1 MTRDDEQREKISR
14 SFRRTRGRYR
24 NFRSRLSQE
33 ISKTQ
38 VLPKDLQ
45 QRLITE
51 LDKRLDVDLDELL
64 SSPKLRV
71 KLSPAKM
78 DKLMLEL
85 YDSVVQ
91 GERGDVFRVIGGGA
105 TVGRQLRYIKEQ
117 QSKLSKSQY
126 QDTATLAEIGLM
138 SDSEATTPTNLV
150 KAALQ
155 RNLPEKLVPLKSG
168 KESNEHSK
176 VQSKR
181 EVPKMMLLANS
192 RQSNH
197 SWGSRLVP
205 RGSFTPSRPISH
217 KYTPLI

>member
-138 SDSEATTPTNLV
+138 SDSEAITPTNLV

>member
-1 MTRDDEQREKISR
+1 
-14 SFRRTRGRYR
+14 
-24 NFRSRLSQE
+24 
-33 ISKTQ
+33 
-38 VLPKDLQ
+38 
-45 QRLITE
+45 
-51 LDKRLDVDLDELL
+51 
-64 SSPKLRV
+64 
-71 KLSPAKM
+71 
-78 DKLMLEL
+78 MLEL

-138 SDSEATTPTNLV
+138 SDSEAITPTNLV